1 MKRSIKRCNR
11 PQADFGLTAAII
23 SAVASLASSGIGAMS
38 ANKSRRQQQK
48 IQEYNNALASSEN
61 INQNIEQS
69 LDNQTDLE
77 RQGNVIARKGCRRKL
92 KYGGSSTGGR
102 NQVYLANNV
111 VADAKGNFV
120 EIQPNV
126 FYSNNGPTHEQ
137 GGINV
142 DVLTKKGKEAG
153 VNAEGNEVIDLSDPD
168 YINVLSAKLIDPR
181 TGKTYA
187 QNALDGEPANLSNVK
202 QESDKRNGEA
212 LVIGNNGKI
221 NNYNDKKSD
230 KENRRSITL
239 CGGRKKCACGTR
251 KECACGGRK
260 KALWGWNE
268 EIKNSDLT
276 GGDIYST
283 GISTL
288 SNLGSGIM
296 NYLTYKNM
304 KAPSA
309 PVLFG
314 KSALPTRYNIDP
326 QLAALDNA
334 KYNTIDYI
342 NRNTTSTAAA
352 KVENAKTNLQY
363 ALAGNELRGEKTNK
377 ETDMISA
384 NIQYQDAGKET
395 ISRLLN
401 EYLNNKRE
409 FENDRLAGKV
419 SALTQS
425 MAGLASNVNSLADN
439 VEQRSI
445 NRDNAYLTAA
455 TAKPEI
461 LAYLES
467 LDPNRFR
474 RLFGAER
481 QRSLNR
487 IRSIYDINRIPIP
500 SKLPISTVDMSKLKL
515 KPLMFN

>member
-11 PQADFGLTAAII
+11 PEASFGLAAAII
-23 SAVASLASSGIGAMS
+23 SAVASLASSGIGVMS
-38 ANKSRRQQQK
+38 ANKSRQQQQR

-69 LDNQTDLE
+69 LNNQTDLE

-92 KYGGSSTGGR
+92 KYGGSSTGVR
-102 NQVYLANNV
+102 NQIRLTPNV
-111 VADAKGNFV
+111 VADAKGNFI
-120 EIQPNV
+120 EIQPGV
-126 FYSNNGPTHEQ
+126 FYSPNGPSHEQ

-142 DVLTKKGKEAG
+142 DKLTKGGKKPLL
-153 VNAEGNEVIDLSDPD
+153 NMEGTEIIDTTDPKSVTVITD
-168 YINVLSAKLIDPR
+168 KLVDPR
-181 TGKTYA
+181 TGMTYA
-187 QNALDGEPANLSNVK
+187 QEVLNGASAQKVGTR
-202 QESDKRNGEA
+202 QEFDKLG
-212 LVIGNNGKI
+212 G
-221 NNYNDKKSD
+221 
-230 KENRRSITL
+230 RSIAL
-239 CGGRKKCACGTR
+239 CGGRRKCACGTR
-251 KECACGGRK
+251 RKCSCGGRK

-283 GISTL
+283 GISAF

-296 NYLTYKNM
+296 NYLAYKNM

-309 PVLFG
+309 PVLVG
-314 KSALPTRYNIDP
+314 RSALPTRYNIDP
-326 QLAALDNA
+326 QLAELENSR
-334 KYNTIDYI
+334 YNTIDYI
-342 NRNTTSTAAA
+342 NRNTSSSAVARDI
-352 KVENAKTNLQY
+352 NNRTNLQY
-363 ALAGNELRGEKTNK
+363 ALSANNIRGEKTNK

-455 TAKPEI
+455 TANQEV
-461 LAYLES
+461 LEYLKS
-467 LDPNRFR
+467 LNPNRFR
-474 RLFGAER
+474 RLFGMKN
-481 QRSLNR
+481 S
-487 IRSIYDINRIPIP
+487 
-500 SKLPISTVDMSKLKL
+500 
-515 KPLMFN
+515 

>member
-23 SAVASLASSGIGAMS
+23 SAVAALASSGIGAMS
-38 ANKSRRQQQK
+38 ANNSRKQQRR

-61 INQNIEQS
+61 INENIEQS
-69 LDNQTDLE
+69 LDNQTELE

-142 DVLTKKGKEAG
+142 DVLTKKGKKPG
-153 VNAEGNEVIDLSDPD
+153 VNVEGNEVIDLSNRKI
-168 YINVLSAKLIDPR
+168 INVLSDTLVDPR

-187 QNALDGEPANLSNVK
+187 QNALDGEPANLSSVK

-212 LVIGNNGKI
+212 LIIGNNGKI
-221 NNYNDKKSD
+221 NHYNDKKSNN
-230 KENRRSITL
+230 ENRRSIAL
-239 CGGRKKCACGTR
+239 CGARKKCACGTR
-251 KECACGGRK
+251 RKCACGGRK

-283 GISTL
+283 GISAF

-296 NYLTYKNM
+296 NYLAYKNM

-309 PVLFG
+309 PVLVG
-314 KSALPTRYNIDP
+314 RSALPTRYNIDP

-342 NRNTTSTAAA
+342 NRNTPSTAAA
-352 KVENAKTNLQY
+352 KAENAKTNLQY
-363 ALAGNELRGEKTNK
+363 ALSANNLRGEKTNK

-455 TAKPEI
+455 TANQEV
-461 LAYLES
+461 LEYLKS
-467 LDPNRFR
+467 LNPNRYR
-474 RLFGAER
+474 RLFGMKN
-481 QRSLNR
+481 S
-487 IRSIYDINRIPIP
+487 
-500 SKLPISTVDMSKLKL
+500 
-515 KPLMFN
+515 

>member
-11 PQADFGLTAAII
+11 PEASFGLAAAII
-23 SAVASLASSGIGAMS
+23 SAVASLASSGIGVMN
-38 ANKSRRQQQK
+38 ANKSRQQQQR

-92 KYGGSSTGGR
+92 KYGGSSTGVR
-102 NQVYLANNV
+102 NQIHLTPNV
-111 VADAKGNFV
+111 VADAKGNFI
-120 EIQPNV
+120 EIQPGV
-126 FYSNNGPTHEQ
+126 FYSPNGPSHEQ

-142 DVLTKKGKEAG
+142 DKLTKGRKKALL
-153 VNAEGNEVIDLSDPD
+153 NMEGTEIIDTTDPKSVTVITD
-168 YINVLSAKLIDPR
+168 KLVDPR
-181 TGKTYA
+181 TGMTYA
-187 QNALDGEPANLSNVK
+187 QEVLSGASAQKVGAR
-202 QESDKRNGEA
+202 QEFDKLG
-212 LVIGNNGKI
+212 G
-221 NNYNDKKSD
+221 
-230 KENRRSITL
+230 RSIAL
-239 CGGRKKCACGTR
+239 CGGRR
-251 KECACGGRK
+251 KCACGGRK

-283 GISTL
+283 GISAL
-288 SNLGSGIM
+288 ANLGSGIM
-296 NYLTYKNM
+296 NYLAYKNM

-309 PVLFG
+309 PVLVG
-314 KSALPTRYNIDP
+314 RSALPTRYNIDP

-342 NRNTTSTAAA
+342 NRNTPSTAAA

-363 ALAGNELRGEKTNK
+363 ALAGNELRGKKTNK

-409 FENDRLAGKV
+409 FKNDILAGKV

-455 TAKPEI
+455 TAKPEV

-467 LDPNRFR
+467 LNPNRFR
-474 RLFGAER
+474 RLFGMKN
-481 QRSLNR
+481 S
-487 IRSIYDINRIPIP
+487 
-500 SKLPISTVDMSKLKL
+500 
-515 KPLMFN
+515 

>member
-11 PQADFGLTAAII
+11 PEASFGLAAAII
-23 SAVASLASSGIGAMS
+23 SAVASLASSGIGVMN
-38 ANKSRRQQQK
+38 ANKSRQQQQR

-92 KYGGSSTGGR
+92 KYGGSSTGVKK
-102 NQVYLANNV
+102 QVKLSPNV
-111 VADAKGNFV
+111 VADAKGNFI
-120 EIQPNV
+120 EIQPGV
-126 FYSNNGPTHEQ
+126 FYSPNGPSHEQ

-142 DVLTKKGKEAG
+142 DKLTKGRKKALL
-153 VNAEGNEVIDLSDPD
+153 NMEGTEIIDTTDPKSVTVITD
-168 YINVLSAKLIDPR
+168 KLVDPR
-181 TGKTYA
+181 TGMTYA
-187 QNALDGEPANLSNVK
+187 QEVLSGASAQKVGAR
-202 QESDKRNGEA
+202 QEFDKLG
-212 LVIGNNGKI
+212 G
-221 NNYNDKKSD
+221 
-230 KENRRSITL
+230 RSIAL
-239 CGGRKKCACGTR
+239 CGGRR
-251 KECACGGRK
+251 KCACGGRK

-283 GISTL
+283 GISAL
-288 SNLGSGIM
+288 ANLGSGIM
-296 NYLTYKNM
+296 NYLAYKNM

-309 PVLFG
+309 PVLVG
-314 KSALPTRYNIDP
+314 RSALPTRYNIDP

-342 NRNTTSTAAA
+342 NRNTPSTAAA

-363 ALAGNELRGEKTNK
+363 ALAGNELRGKKTNK

-409 FENDRLAGKV
+409 FKNDILAGKV

-455 TAKPEI
+455 TAKPEV

-467 LDPNRFR
+467 LNPNRFR
-474 RLFGAER
+474 RLFGMKN
-481 QRSLNR
+481 S
-487 IRSIYDINRIPIP
+487 
-500 SKLPISTVDMSKLKL
+500 
-515 KPLMFN
+515 

>member
-38 ANKSRRQQQK
+38 ANNSRKQQRR

-61 INQNIEQS
+61 INENIEQS

-92 KYGGSSTGGR
+92 KYGGSSTGVR
-102 NQVYLANNV
+102 NQIRLTPNV
-111 VADAKGNFV
+111 VADAKGNFI
-120 EIQPNV
+120 EIQPGV
-126 FYSNNGPTHEQ
+126 FYSPNGPSHEQ

-142 DVLTKKGKEAG
+142 DKLTKGGKKPLL
-153 VNAEGNEVIDLSDPD
+153 NMEGTEIIDTTDPKSVTVITD
-168 YINVLSAKLIDPR
+168 KLVDPR
-181 TGKTYA
+181 TGMTYA
-187 QNALDGEPANLSNVK
+187 QEVLNGASAQKVGTR
-202 QESDKRNGEA
+202 QEFDKLG
-212 LVIGNNGKI
+212 G
-221 NNYNDKKSD
+221 
-230 KENRRSITL
+230 RSIAL
-239 CGGRKKCACGTR
+239 CGGRRKCACGTR
-251 KECACGGRK
+251 RKCSCGGRK

-283 GISTL
+283 GISAL

-296 NYLTYKNM
+296 NYLAYKNM

-309 PVLFG
+309 PVLVG
-314 KSALPTRYNIDP
+314 RSSLPTRYNIDP
-326 QLAALDNA
+326 QLAELENSR
-334 KYNTIDYI
+334 YNTIDYI
-342 NRNTTSTAAA
+342 NRNTSSSAVARDI
-352 KVENAKTNLQY
+352 NNRTNLQY
-363 ALAGNELRGEKTNK
+363 ALSANNLRGEKTNK
-377 ETDMISA
+377 EIDMKSA

-455 TAKPEI
+455 TAKPEV
-461 LAYLES
+461 LEYLKS
-467 LDPNRFR
+467 LNPNRFR
-474 RLFGAER
+474 RLFGMKN
-481 QRSLNR
+481 S
-487 IRSIYDINRIPIP
+487 
-500 SKLPISTVDMSKLKL
+500 
-515 KPLMFN
+515 

>member
-23 SAVASLASSGIGAMS
+23 SAVAALASSGIGAMS
-38 ANKSRRQQQK
+38 ANKSRRQQQR

-69 LDNQTDLE
+69 LDNQTELE

-92 KYGGSSTGGR
+92 KYGGSSTGVK
-102 NQVYLANNV
+102 NQIHLTPNV

-120 EIQPNV
+120 EIQPGV
-126 FYSNNGPTHEQ
+126 FYSPNGPSHEQ

-142 DVLTKKGKEAG
+142 DKLTKGGKKALL
-153 VNAEGNEVIDLSDPD
+153 NMEGTEIIDTTNPRSVTVITD
-168 YINVLSAKLIDPR
+168 KLVDPR
-181 TGKTYA
+181 TGMTYA
-187 QNALDGEPANLSNVK
+187 QEVLNGASAQKVGAK
-202 QESDKRNGEA
+202 QEFDKLG
-212 LVIGNNGKI
+212 G
-221 NNYNDKKSD
+221 
-230 KENRRSITL
+230 RSIAL
-239 CGGRKKCACGTR
+239 CGGRRKCACGTR
-251 KECACGGRK
+251 RKCACGGRK

-283 GISTL
+283 GISAL

-296 NYLTYKNM
+296 NYLAYKNM

-309 PVLFG
+309 PVLVG
-314 KSALPTRYNIDP
+314 RSALPTRYNIDP

-342 NRNTTSTAAA
+342 NRNTPSTAAA

-363 ALAGNELRGEKTNK
+363 ALAGNELKGEKTNK

-384 NIQYQDAGKET
+384 NIQYGDAGRNKIGEKM
-395 ISRLLN
+395 SKYFNDYRDFKN
-401 EYLNNKRE
+401 EQ
-409 FENDRLAGKV
+409 LAGKN
-419 SALTQS
+419 SAITQY
-425 MAGLASNVNSLADN
+425 LASTASNANTLADN
-439 VEQRSI
+439 AEQRSI

-455 TAKPEI
+455 TAKPEV
-461 LAYLES
+461 LVYLES
-467 LDPNRFR
+467 LYPNRFR

-487 IRSIYDINRIPIP
+487 IRGIYDINRISVP
-500 SKLPISTVDMSKLKL
+500 SKLPISTVDMSKLEL
-515 KPLMFN
+515 KPLMYN